1 MSTELLN
8 GQRQILYSICP
19 VGNASYIALKQGWL
33 TEGLAELGVTAT
45 KLQILP
51 QERWQVH
58 FTYEDPAL
66 FREGGNIPP
75 IWAKSRGA
83 QPVLLGWMFLG
94 WKQLILVRA
103 DSPFQAVEEL
113 RHRRLGVTR
122 SADSRIDFWQ
132 ATIRR
137 GFETALAARGLTPRD
152 VDFVEILAEQGRGH
166 RETFALEALE
176 SGRVDAVY
184 YGGSWAQSLLETGKL
199 RAIYDLSADP
209 SLVWPI
215 SNEHPNILTVSRK
228 LAESA
233 PEIVVAY
240 LKQVLKAAE
249 WAKTH
254 RLEVENIFAEQT
266 SGTPEQVAAARP
278 ADFHL
283 QLTPELSEAGLLALE
298 SQQRFLL
305 DHGYIERSFAIDQ
318 WVDARFLQAAREET
332 ASPGLAAF

>member
-1 MSTELLN
+1 MSTELSN

-33 TEGLAELGVTAT
+33 AGGLAELGVNAT
-45 KLQILP
+45 KLQTLP

-58 FTYEDPAL
+58 FTYEDPTL

-83 QPVLLGWMFLG
+83 QPVLLGWTFLG
-94 WKQLILVRA
+94 WKQLILVRS
-103 DSPFQAVEEL
+103 DSPIQAVEQL
-113 RHRRLGVTR
+113 RHRKLGVTR

-137 GFETALAARGLTPRD
+137 GFETALATRGLTPQD
-152 VDFVEILAEQGRGH
+152 VDFVEILAEKGRGH
-166 RETFALEALE
+166 REAYALEALE

-199 RAIYDLSADP
+199 RIIYDLSADP

-215 SNEHPNILTVSRK
+215 SNENPNILTVSRE

-254 RLEVENIFAEQT
+254 RLEVESIFSEQT
-266 SGTPEQVAAARP
+266 SGTPEQVAATRP
-278 ADFHL
+278 ANFHL
-283 QLTPELSEAGLLALE
+283 QLAPELSEAGLLALE

-318 WVDARFLQAAREET
+318 WVDGRFLKAARDET
-332 ASPGLAAF
+332 VSARLDSI